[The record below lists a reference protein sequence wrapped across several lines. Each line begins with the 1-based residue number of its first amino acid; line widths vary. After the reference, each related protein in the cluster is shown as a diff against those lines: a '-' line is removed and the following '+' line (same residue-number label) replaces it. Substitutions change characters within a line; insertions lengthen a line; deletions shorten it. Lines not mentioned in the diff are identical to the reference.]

1 MTILRARTCK
11 IYKIDPNWPFRPLLT
26 SLSFL
31 LGILHP
37 EFNKNHH
44 VSSNQAARS
53 FLRGPKFQFWVKNH
67 EKSLQRAQNR
77 PFQLPN
83 TKMYLSGTSLFR
95 SNSITAFGDYFWQ
108 LLKPVS
114 QFYTLYP
121 KSDLL
126 QLHKLVSAFPDRLS
140 FIIFIRFLRF
150 FVFLMSD
157 LVEMS
162 SFPAHLL
169 KTPSKTA
176 FFDHFRPIFGPKT
189 FCRSCHL

>member
-1 MTILRARTCK
+1 M
-11 IYKIDPNWPFRPLLT
+11 T

-37 EFNKNHH
+37 ESNKNHH

-53 FLRGPKFQFWVKNH
+53 FLRGPKFLVLSKNH

-95 SNSITAFGDYFWQ
+95 QNSITAFGDHF
-108 LLKPVS
+108 LTIIKACFTIFTP
-114 QFYTLYP
+114 LYS

-126 QLHKLVSAFPDRLS
+126 QLHKLVSAFPDRLN
-140 FIIFIRFLRF
+140 FIILSDFCDFSC
-150 FVFLMSD
+150 FLMSD
-157 LVEMS
+157 LVDYVK
-162 SFPAHLL
+162 FQ
-169 KTPSKTA
+169 
-176 FFDHFRPIFGPKT
+176 GPFAQKHPQKQRFST
-189 FCRSCHL
+189 ILGPFSVLELVNHFCRAYQSAAKF